1 MRPNRLRQLLKQGKP
16 TLSTHILST
25 WPSIVEAVGHTGYY
39 DYVEFVAEYAPFDLY
54 DLDNLARAAQV
65 HDLSMMI
72 KVDQEPRGFIS
83 QRAIGAGFDS
93 VLFADCRSVD
103 DVQACVRA
111 ARPDTPD
118 DLGSY
123 GVSSRRF
130 AFMGYGG
137 SADYVTALNDV
148 VVAIMVE
155 KKGTVEV
162 LEEVLSVAGVDM
174 IQWGGVDYAMSVGK
188 AGQRGSPEIKAV
200 EKRVVQTALRM
211 GVPPRAEILTAD
223 DAKYYLDLGVR
234 HFCVGTDLSV
244 LHQWWR
250 EQGDAMRK
258 TLSDA

>member
-1 MRPNRLRQLLKQGKP
+1 
-16 TLSTHILST
+16 
-25 WPSIVEAVGHTGYY
+25 
-39 DYVEFVAEYAPFDLY
+39 
-54 DLDNLARAAQV
+54 
-65 HDLSMMI
+65 
-72 KVDQEPRGFIS
+72 
-83 QRAIGAGFDS
+83 
-93 VLFADCRSVD
+93 
-103 DVQACVRA
+103 VQACVRA

-155 KKGTVEV
+155 KKGTVEG

-250 EQGDAMRK
+250 EQGDAVRK